1 VVPQRVR
8 LLVTTGRV
16 LGWTL
21 ATLCGGTVLVSISL
35 SDLCSGVQLGK
46 RLADFWSA
54 IGLGIL
60 AGQLMGD
67 NIMMYMGSPRYA
79 YMLRACFSALHCVF
93 LLKMMPETLP
103 SSQRRPFTGFEN
115 PLRCFRVLRM
125 GSSLRKLVLIALL
138 QVFTEG
144 KHILDMRNL
153 WLTSD
158 VGLGM
163 RGVSNFVLSYSV
175 AQAFGGRIAAM
186 LIGAVGRRTFT
197 TISNI
202 CCALSFGM
210 WSLPQVRHEPDT
222 AGSPIVKFSQCRLD
236 CDLAAGANDVGR
248 YRNDAPIYQRRECLW
263 DKKHGNGSCG
273 VARDGQG
280 RVLHVLCALPP
291 KFPCC
296 CLSLLKPSQ
305 H

>member
-1 VVPQRVR
+1 M
-8 LLVTTGRV
+8 LVTTGRV

-60 AGQLMGD
+60 VGQLMGD
-67 NIMMYMGSPRYA
+67 NVMMYMGSPRYA
-79 YMLRACFSALHCVF
+79 YMLRACFSALHCGF

-103 SSQRRPFTGFEN
+103 SSQRRPFGGFEN
-115 PLRCFRVLRM
+115 PLRCFRVLSM

-153 WLTSD
+153 WLSSD
-158 VGLGM
+158 VGLGL

-186 LIGAVGRRTFT
+186 LIGTFGRRAFT

-210 WSLPQVRHEPDT
+210 WSIPQV
-222 AGSPIVKFSQCRLD
+222 
-236 CDLAAGANDVGR
+236 
-248 YRNDAPIYQRRECLW
+248 
-263 DKKHGNGSCG
+263 
-273 VARDGQG
+273 
-280 RVLHVLCALPP
+280 
-291 KFPCC
+291 
-296 CLSLLKPSQ
+296 
-305 H
+305 